1 MRLTRREVLQS
12 LCIGVVGGRL
22 LGGGVAVAQT
32 AYTPFMLVLDGTDG
46 TVSAHKVRV
55 VAETIIRRNV
65 PVALALPAEADGGA
79 EGEALRAALALKAAY
94 DGMFEPAAFLP
105 GMETERVYFQMR
117 RVSLTQERL
126 ARLSTPGGGEGPRH
140 PACLTMLC
148 RQNGKDV
155 PTLSGV
161 RAGGFRNVL
170 VMPKDDTPTA
180 YSETENGIMHVAG
193 GVHLASLA
201 DLEQRQARIAQR
213 MASDEPVVLYVSLG
227 DIARFDEERLAAL
240 AAALADFVAQ
250 AEDEG
255 KIATILPSEFYL
267 RSDAFS
273 REIGLHL
280 NLASG
285 TTPAEAE
292 VEAAFVKALTAAGI
306 AFSRSGGTGTVDGT
320 DCPALGADPQAPSW
334 QAARAEAGRAFDL
347 DRPQGEA
354 SPVIC
359 AVTEGGAP
367 DAALLSSAG
376 ITVTTALDGGQ
387 GPAGLDENGL
397 LRLPVTFRIDGGQ
410 RIGDGA
416 ELAEALNAWL
426 GHERDAVVTVG
437 GAAFAESGAGEV
449 IAGILGGLAARKGNR
464 VTGLGT
470 FGAAVTGRDPIFERL
485 RRSQQMRFAE
495 AGAGEAVLDAA
506 ERARLEAD
514 AELAWRYFAR
524 LSDKETG
531 LAPASAEVSGSSV
544 VPYPFVTMWDIGSQI
559 FGLVGAHTLGL
570 ATDDEFAEA
579 AEKILKSLPATRIG
593 KLRLPQANVSTRR
606 GGAADNSYNA
616 SDTGR
621 LLIALKYLG
630 GHAGLEKEVAAVV
643 VRWDLAATLSERRLR
658 DIDDGVWKTYFRSNY
673 AHYAARGFA
682 LWGLEVDTPYAPE
695 PEDAA
700 TDRRMR
706 ILGRVADIGSVGTE
720 PHTLEAMEFGASEAS
735 GLIADLL
742 FAAQVDEYRRT
753 GRFVCVSES
762 SIDRAPWFVYQG
774 LEIDAEDDPWTLE
787 TMVHRSRYRAPA
799 LREAIEVVNCKGA
812 YLWNAVRP
820 HAYSGRLVGHVRER
834 GRVPGLGFASGI
846 YAAMGRPTANYSDVN
861 TNGIILEAIA
871 YTLKGRKTLL

>member
-12 LCIGVVGGRL
+12 LCTGIVGAPFL
-22 LGGGVAVAQT
+22 AGGVARAQ

-46 TVSAHKVRV
+46 APPPDTMRILSEA
-55 VAETIIRRNV
+55 IIRRNV
-65 PVALALPAEADGGA
+65 PLGFALPADAGDEAFGA
-79 EGEALRAALALKAAY
+79 ALALRAAY
-94 DGMFEPAAFLP
+94 GGMFEPVAFLP

-126 ARLSTPGGGEGPRH
+126 AGLSTPEGGEGPRH

-161 RAGGFRNVL
+161 RAGGFRTVL
-170 VMPKDDTPTA
+170 VMPKDDAPTA

-201 DLEQRQARIAQR
+201 DLEPRRGKIAQR
-213 MASDEPVVLYVSLG
+213 MASDEPAVLYVSLG
-227 DIARFDEERLAAL
+227 DIARFDEERLAVL

-267 RSDAFS
+267 RSEAFS
-273 REIGLHL
+273 REIALHL
-280 NLASG
+280 DLTSG
-285 TTPAEAE
+285 ATPTGGEAEA
-292 VEAAFVKALTAAGI
+292 ALATALTAAGI
-306 AFSRSGGTGTVDGT
+306 AFSRSGDDGA
-320 DCPALGADPQAPSW
+320 DCPALGPDLQTPAW
-334 QAARAEAGRAFDL
+334 QAIRGEVAIAFDL
-347 DRPQGEA
+347 DRPESEA
-354 SPVIC
+354 SPVTC
-359 AVTEGGAP
+359 AVTAKETP
-367 DAALLSSAG
+367 DAGLLSSAG
-376 ITVTTALDGGQ
+376 ITVTAVLDGGE
-387 GPAGLDENGL
+387 GNSGLDENGL
-397 LRLPVTFRIDGGQ
+397 LNVPVAFRIDGGQ
-410 RIGDGA
+410 RIGNGR

-426 GHERDAVVTVG
+426 GHERDALVTVG
-437 GAAFAESGAGEV
+437 GAALAENGAGEV
-449 IAGILGGLAARKGNR
+449 IAGLLGGLAARKGNR
-464 VTGLGT
+464 VTGLGA
-470 FGAAVTGRDPIFERL
+470 FGAAVTGRDPIFGRL
-485 RRSQQMRFAE
+485 QRSQQMRFAE
-495 AGAGEAVLDAA
+495 TGAGEAVLDAA
-506 ERARLEAD
+506 EKTRLEAD

-524 LSDKETG
+524 LSDKWTG
-531 LAPASAEVSGSSV
+531 LAPASAEASGSSV
-544 VPYPFVTMWDIGSQI
+544 VPYPFVTMWDIASQI
-559 FGLVGAHTLGL
+559 FGLDAAHTLGL
-570 ATDDEFAEA
+570 ATDDEFTEA
-579 AEKILKSLPATRIG
+579 AGKILKSLPTTRIG

-606 GGAADNSYNA
+606 GGAVENSYNA

-621 LLIALKYLG
+621 LLVALKLL
-630 GHAGLEKEVAAVV
+630 ADRGLEKDVAAVLT
-643 VRWDLAATLSERRLR
+643 RWDLAATISQRRLH
-658 DIDDGVWKTYFRSNY
+658 DIDDGRWKTYFRSNY

-682 LWGLEVDTPYAPE
+682 LWGMEVDTPYAPE
-695 PEDAA
+695 PEDEA

-742 FAAQVDEYRRT
+742 FAAQADEYRRT

-787 TMVHRSRYRAPA
+787 TMVQRSRYRAPA
-799 LREAIEVVNCKGA
+799 LRRAIEVVNCKGA

-820 HAYSGRLVGHVRER
+820 HPYAGRLVGHVRER

-846 YAAMGRPTANYSDVN
+846 YAATGRPTANYSDVN

-871 YTLKGRKTLL
+871 YVLNGRKTLL